1 MQTDSVDHDHP
12 FFLTTKQ
19 KRGFSNQKWCLQ
31 INLFLFINFFI
42 HLYSTSINIALN
54 HSQGIKCLT
63 VLPKLN
69 ICKPLVDI
77 SHLIYNKTLNGKI
90 CITEIILCMCIC
102 ICILQK
108 QHHQYALEK
117 VKRQKLI
124 DLLLFLMLSLSVF
137 HCTVYLPVSI

>member
-31 INLFLFINFFI
+31 INLFLFNYFFI

-54 HSQGIKCLT
+54 HPQGIKCL
-63 VLPKLN
+63 
-69 ICKPLVDI
+69 
-77 SHLIYNKTLNGKI
+77 TLNGKI

-102 ICILQK
+102 ICISQK